1 MSSSGKSPA
10 SSCLKGVVVLG
21 ALGGI
26 GYGIWHWLGRP
37 DGQEILDFGND
48 FAGNFDFGDIW
59 DNDPSLGSNATNTW
73 ENKGSGIQLKLLN
86 ALDETWQ
93 DEFVMAVADWDASN
107 SLTLTTQDVTPES
120 ACSHQDDVMK
130 VCNGNYGKTGWLG
143 INEIMSTAQ
152 EGGTIVS
159 SVAKMN
165 EFYLMNSDQDERQ
178 YTMCHELG
186 HGFGLP
192 HTDENFNNADLG
204 NCLDYTRTPKNN
216 LHPDAGNFAFLAE
229 LYGTFRRTLR
239 RRMVGELNRHRPRR
253 HLSRALYEE
262 ALSELEQ
269 EWTRDVNLEDESG
282 ARRLVSQTYSKN
294 IAGGFKLQVSVLFA

>member
-1 MSSSGKSPA
+1 MSNGKSSSY
-10 SSCLKGVVVLG
+10 LKGIVVLG

-26 GYGIWHWLGRP
+26 GFGIWHWLGRP

-48 FAGNFDFGDIW
+48 LAGSFDFGDIW
-59 DNDPSLGSNATNTW
+59 DNDPALGSNATNTW
-73 ENKGSGIQLKLLN
+73 KNNGNGIRLELLN

-93 DEFVMAVADWDASN
+93 NEFALAVSDWDASN
-107 SLTLTTQDVTPES
+107 SLILSTQDVTPES
-120 ACSHQDDVMK
+120 ACSQKDDVMK

-143 INEIMSTAQ
+143 INEIMSTKQ
-152 EGGTIVS
+152 EGGTIIS

-165 EFYLMNSDQDERQ
+165 EYYLQNSDQDERQ
-178 YTMCHELG
+178 YTMCHEIG

-204 NCLDYTRTPKNN
+204 NCLDYTRNPKNN

-239 RRMVGELNRHRPRR
+239 RRMVGELNLRRPRR
-253 HLSRALYEE
+253 HLSRELYEE

-269 EWTRDVNLEDESG
+269 EWTRDANVEDVSG
-282 ARRLVSQTYSKN
+282 SRRLVSHTYSKN
-294 IAGGFKLQVSVLFA
+294 IEGGFKLQVSVLFA